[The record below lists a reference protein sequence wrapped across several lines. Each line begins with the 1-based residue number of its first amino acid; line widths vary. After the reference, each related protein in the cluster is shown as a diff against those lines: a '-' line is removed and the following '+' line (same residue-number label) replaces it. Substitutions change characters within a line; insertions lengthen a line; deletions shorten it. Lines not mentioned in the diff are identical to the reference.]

1 MVRGEIYFVDLAPRS
16 GSEQAGR
23 RPCILVSHD
32 AFTANPRWRSVT
44 VVPLTS
50 AERWQR
56 PSPTTVP
63 FLAGECGLPRAG
75 AALAHQVTTLD
86 KAKVLGPP
94 VGMVSAAKLEALESA
109 LRNYLGFRLEAS
121 AGSGSP

>member
-1 MVRGEIYFVDLAPRS
+1 MVRGEIYLMKLSPRS

-23 RPCILVSHD
+23 RPCIIVSCD

-50 AERWQR
+50 AERWRR
-56 PSPTTVP
+56 PSPTTVV
-63 FLAGECGLPRAG
+63 FAAGESNLPQAC

-86 KAKVLGPP
+86 KDKILVPP
-94 VGMVSAAKLEALESA
+94 IGSLTAAKMAEVEAA
-109 LRNYLGFRLEAS
+109 LANYLLR
-121 AGSGSP
+121 